1 MCQLALA
8 LMNSALRV
16 SLSQEQIER
25 LAEFMELCVAEPQDV
40 IVSQGSP
47 ANFAALLISG
57 RLDVIGD
64 GVKVASLDEGVFFGE
79 AAFSHEATR
88 TADVRAVGQVV
99 YAVLRLAR
107 FEELFVSNR
116 IIAMRCKAFFEGLY
130 ASNKDKR
137 DGDQNRYVALIAH
150 NAMKS
155 VLVEFATIYRERLE
169 MFPLVATGTTG
180 TLLHNTTGLV
190 LSRKVQSGP
199 LGGDQAIGS
208 LIASGN
214 IQAVIFFR
222 DPLSAHP
229 HHADIE
235 ALGRLCDVYYV
246 PFATNPATA
255 TAVLSMLE
263 SGAVTHFANPSV
275 DGYLSRQSAVVE
287 QKVSSP

>member
-1 MCQLALA
+1 MSQLVHAL
-8 LMNSALRV
+8 LDSALKI
-16 SLSQEQIER
+16 SLSRKQIER
-25 LAEFMELCVAEPQDV
+25 LAQFMELRVVEPQGL
-40 IVSQGSP
+40 IISQGSP

-57 RLDVIGD
+57 RIDIIGD
-64 GVKVASLDEGVFFGE
+64 GVRVASLDEGGFFGE

-88 TADVRAVGQVV
+88 TADVQAVGRVV
-99 YAVLRLAR
+99 YAMLKLAS
-107 FEELFVSNR
+107 FEELLIADR
-116 IIAMRCKAFFEGLY
+116 LIAMRCKAFFEGLY

-137 DGDQNRYVALIAH
+137 DGDQNRYVALVAH
-150 NAMKS
+150 NAMKP
-155 VLVEFATIYRERLE
+155 VLVDFATTYRARLE
-169 MFPLVATGTTG
+169 KFPLVATGTTG

-255 TAVLSMLE
+255 NAVLSMLE
-263 SGAVTHFANPSV
+263 TGTVTHFANPSV
-275 DGYLSRQSAVVE
+275 DGYVSRQSAVAE
-287 QKVSSP
+287 QRV

>member
-1 MCQLALA
+1 MSQLVHAL
-8 LMNSALRV
+8 LDSALKI
-16 SLSQEQIER
+16 SLSRKQIER
-25 LAEFMELCVAEPQDV
+25 LAQFMELRVVEPQGL
-40 IVSQGSP
+40 IISQGSP

-57 RLDVIGD
+57 RIDIIGD
-64 GVKVASLDEGVFFGE
+64 GVRVASLDEGDFFGE

-88 TADVRAVGQVV
+88 TADVQAVGQVV
-99 YAVLRLAR
+99 YAMLRLAS
-107 FEELFVSNR
+107 FEELLIADR
-116 IIAMRCKAFFEGLY
+116 LIAMRCKAFFEGLY

-137 DGDQNRYVALIAH
+137 DGDQNRYVALVAH
-150 NAMKS
+150 NAMKP
-155 VLVEFATIYRERLE
+155 VLVDFATTYRARLE
-169 MFPLVATGTTG
+169 KFPLVATGTTG

-255 TAVLSMLE
+255 NAVLSMLE
-263 SGAVTHFANPSV
+263 TGTVAHFANPSV
-275 DGYLSRQSAVVE
+275 DGYVSRQSTVAE
-287 QKVSSP
+287 QRV